1 MTRKTRKDVELEISS
16 ERAEEL
22 YSDLLKWSGNEFAGR
37 WFEGSLLDEFAVV
50 MTSSQDWK
58 INLSKG
64 RPILARKY
72 VYVYEKYLNSWSS
85 ELRLALTDNKDKFL
99 EFVKSRFND
108 GEDLDDLDYENFC
121 YEAGLDE
128 QLEWIFGGR
137 VEKTKKSS

>member
-72 VYVYEKYLNSWSS
+72 VYIKEVYLNCWSS
-85 ELRLALTDNKDKFL
+85 ELILVMTDNKKKFVD
-99 EFVKSRFND
+99 FVKSRFTNS
-108 GEDLDDLDYENFC
+108 EDFDVTGYENFC
-121 YEAGLDE
+121 YESGLND
-128 QLEWIFGGR
+128 Q
-137 VEKTKKSS
+137 KKVKKWQTFRKGSATI

>member
-1 MTRKTRKDVELEISS
+1 MTRKTREDVELEISR

-22 YSDLLKWSGNEFAGR
+22 YNDLLECSGDEFVGR

-58 INLSKG
+58 INMSSS

-72 VYVYEKYLNSWSS
+72 VYTYEKYLNCWSS
-85 ELRLALTDNKDKFL
+85 ELRLVLTDNKEKFL
-99 EFVKSRFND
+99 EFVKSRFSI
-108 GEDLDDLDYENFC
+108 GEDLDNLDYENFC

-128 QLEWIFGGR
+128 
-137 VEKTKKSS
+137 

>member
-1 MTRKTRKDVELEISS
+1 MRKTREDVELEISR

-22 YSDLLKWSGNEFAGR
+22 YNDLLECSGDELVGR

-72 VYVYEKYLNSWSS
+72 VYVYEKYLNCWSS
-85 ELRLALTDNKDKFL
+85 ELRLVLTDNMEKFTA
-99 EFVKSRFND
+99 FVKSRFSRV
-108 GEDLDDLDYENFC
+108 EDLDNLDYEEFC

-128 QLEWIFGGR
+128 
-137 VEKTKKSS
+137 